1 MNRLDR
7 LSAILIQL
15 QSRRVVKAQHIAD
28 RYQISLRT
36 VYRDIRTLEE
46 GGIPII
52 GEAGIGYTLAQGYK
66 LPPIMFSREEATA
79 FLTAEKLISRFTDAE
94 NSASY
99 QSAMDKVR
107 AVLKSS
113 EQHFLENIDNRI
125 EVLQSRKPVQ
135 KVTDNLIQT
144 ILTAIADK
152 LVLDL
157 EYFAHYRQE
166 STSRHVEPIGIFYL
180 DQYWHLIAF
189 CRSRKA
195 IRDFRFDRVRH
206 ICLLECHYEDIHE
219 PFATILSRLYKNLP
233 LIPVRILVD
242 KAAYLHLGE
251 QKYYQGFVSEQET
264 PEGMQVDFM
273 TVSIEGFARWYM
285 SFADFAVV
293 LSPDVLRDRVAAIH
307 KASEK
312 NIELM
317 QSC

>member
-79 FLTAEKLISRFTDAE
+79 FLTAEKLINRLTDAD

-99 QSAMDKVR
+99 KSAMDKVR
-107 AVLKSS
+107 AVLRSS
-113 EQHFLENIDNRI
+113 EQHFLENIDDKI
-125 EVLQSRKPVQ
+125 EVMESRRPIS
-135 KVTDNLIQT
+135 KVTDNLMQT
-144 ILTAIADK
+144 ILKAIADTI
-152 LVLDL
+152 VLEL
-157 EYFAHYRQE
+157 EYFAYYRQE
-166 STSRHVEPIGIFYL
+166 HTSRQVEPIGIFYL
-180 DQYWHLIAF
+180 DQYWHLIAY

-195 IRDFRFDRVRH
+195 IRDFRFDRILGIRVLT
-206 ICLLECHYEDIHE
+206 CQYDDIHE
-219 PFATILSRLYKNLP
+219 PFIHYLRSLYKDVS
-233 LIPVRILVD
+233 LIAVRILVE

-251 QKYYQGFVSEQET
+251 QKYYQGFVSEHKTLDGIQ
-264 PEGMQVDFM
+264 MDFM
-273 TVSIEGFARWYM
+273 TMSIEGFARWYM
-285 SFADFAVV
+285 SFADYAIVV
-293 LSPDVLRDRVAAIH
+293 SPENLKERIATIH

-312 NIELM
+312 KIDLM
-317 QSC
+317 QGC